1 MVFWFIYQLVSY
13 SQFLFGKSKSSKKM
27 LKKKKTLSFN
37 ANTLTWWM
45 GLIVLNLDKT
55 KISKIYFDE
64 IHVAEGPLILDLK
77 SFRS

>member
-1 MVFWFIYQLVSY
+1 M
-13 SQFLFGKSKSSKKM
+13 KKAKD
-27 LKKKKTLSFN
+27 KKKYKKEKETLPFN
-37 ANTLTWWM
+37 ANTLTWWK